1 MITAD
6 TLGNQVGTKL
16 VNVKHVSKDVV
27 RGERTDSTG
36 RPYAVYYFALS
47 TNLKDWF
54 EHLEQRQDELLGT
67 SYFETP
73 SDLRWNHYLY
83 LLVDSAEVAGNSF
96 AAYKQKIEND
106 RSYARKLV
114 LNQEELPGAL
124 KELEFSQA
132 KPNDAVKPD
141 VSERWTNRLLEAKL
155 GVVLDQLPVAE
166 TVRAISKGL
175 PGKRPLN
182 ADRNR
187 QQKGLQP
194 LATKFIDA
202 INLVRFRNWPQKQ
215 TFDSLGTVNLLVG
228 SNGVGKT
235 SMLEAIEFFYCQDN
249 ARTTAPGSAHVRIR
263 LQDSAEWLD
272 TKVSANSAESKQR
285 NLDWY
290 GQRDLKGS
298 TLKNSFARFNFLATD
313 DAATL
318 GQKDAKIS
326 FEEMLSRLV
335 AGPQTA
341 ELWDHISRI
350 QQPVAAELAR
360 IQTGLH
366 EATKRKGNI
375 ATLIKTAEASPRASD
390 SDFSA
395 LTEDLSRLR
404 WIEQPVKN
412 TIASVSAPAL
422 TRASS
427 IIRELLTTKLGL
439 QVVSPA
445 TVSDA
450 LQTVSSALTTA
461 EEKVNELTEVDLK
474 TRTGRVLEAKLKR
487 EIETFKSIQQAQH
500 LGAFNLTLDL
510 DRLNRQHSE
519 LKAIVGSEAIPIE
532 RPIWFDT
539 AAGTLGEQSFSVTE
553 QSNKL
558 KNEISRLNEELVA
571 ARATQEATTSLVAEL
586 RTLAN
591 HYLTSDPSHKDCPV
605 CATSFDPG
613 QLLHRLKTLALEA
626 SAERTTPIL
635 NGLEAAKQAYALAE
649 SRRFTLSYLLAYAKR
664 ADLSAGSMNPQE
676 VHSNY
681 LMRLERLEETHR
693 LLTEVSR
700 RQSELTSAGIDMGG
714 ITELVQ
720 LAKDLGI
727 DAFAANSAEQEL
739 LKKGE
744 ELEAVLN
751 LLHEYATDGERLT
764 SSIRLTLFADGETI
778 LGFDH
783 ILKESRERRKLLQKA
798 NGLIDELRAF
808 LVLEES
814 SDATSIAAKI
824 ESAKIAAERFAAALV
839 TENSSRAAETT
850 ARAQLTQIEGQI
862 AEYEETANRL
872 TLASNELTALKSDDS
887 LTDATDTELVAV
899 QSTTDAVFRRIHSP
913 HEYGV
918 HRDSHA
924 PLFRLDDPDKSVT
937 LRDIS
942 TGQRA
947 AFVLSVFMAMNSKLQ
962 TAPPVLLFD
971 DPIAHV
977 DDFNSLSFL
986 DHLRDVA
993 LMGNRQIFY
1002 ATADARLAG
1011 LFEHKFSFMGNKFR
1025 RFDLVR

>member
-6 TLGNQVGTKL
+6 ILGNQVGERL
-16 VNVKHVSKDVV
+16 ANVKHVSKGVV

-36 RPYAVYYFALS
+36 RPYAIYYFSLS
-47 TNLKDWF
+47 TDLKDWF
-54 EHLEQRQDELLGT
+54 EHLEQRQDELMGS
-67 SYFETP
+67 SYFET
-73 SDLRWNHYLY
+73 SGDLRWNHYLY
-83 LLVDSAEVAGNSF
+83 LLVDNAEVAGDSF
-96 AAYKQKIEND
+96 SAYKRQIESD

-114 LNQEELPGAL
+114 LNQEELSTAL
-124 KELEFSQA
+124 SELEFSEA
-132 KPNDAVKPD
+132 RPNDALKPD
-141 VSERWTNRLLEAKL
+141 VSERWTNRLLKANL
-155 GVVLDQLPVAE
+155 GIVLDQLPLAE
-166 TVRAISKGL
+166 TVRAISNGL
-175 PGKRPLN
+175 PGKRLLN
-182 ADRNR
+182 ADRDR
-187 QQKGLQP
+187 QQKSLQP

-202 INLVRFRNWPQKQ
+202 IDLVRFRHWPQKQ
-215 TFDSLGTVNLLVG
+215 SFDSLGTVNLLVG
-228 SNGVGKT
+228 SNGAGKT

-263 LQDSAEWLD
+263 LQDSAKWLD
-272 TKVSANSAESKQR
+272 TRVPTNSAEAKQR

-313 DAATL
+313 EAAML

-360 IQTGLH
+360 VQTGLH
-366 EATKRKGNI
+366 EATKRKQNI
-375 ATLIKTAEASPRASD
+375 ATLIKTAEAAPRASD
-390 SDFSA
+390 FDFSA
-395 LTEDLSRLR
+395 LTEDLARLR
-404 WIEQPVKN
+404 WIEQPART
-412 TIASVSAPAL
+412 TIASTFVPAL

-427 IIRELLTTKLGL
+427 IIRELLTEELGL
-439 QVVSPA
+439 QLVSPA
-445 TVSDA
+445 TVSNA
-450 LQTVSSALTTA
+450 FQTVNSALATA
-461 EEKVNELTEVDLK
+461 EEMFREIAEVDLK
-474 TRTGRVLEAKLKR
+474 ARTGRALETKLKR
-487 EIETFKSIQQAQH
+487 EIETFKSIQQAQQ
-500 LGAFNLTLDL
+500 LGAFNLTQDL
-510 DRLNRQHSE
+510 DRLNQQHNS
-519 LKAIVGSEAIPIE
+519 LKAIVGVEAIPIE
-532 RPIWFDT
+532 PPTWFDT
-539 AAGTLGEQSFSVTE
+539 AAGPLDEEFTSVISQSDTLKSQM
-553 QSNKL
+553 
-558 KNEISRLNEELVA
+558 SRLNEELLA
-571 ARATQEATTSLVAEL
+571 ARAKQEATTSLVAEL

-591 HYLTSDPSHKDCPV
+591 HFLESSPSHKDCPV

-613 QLLHRLKTLALEA
+613 QLLQRLKAVSFEA
-626 SAERTTPIL
+626 SAEKTTPIL
-635 NGLEAAKQAYALAE
+635 NALETAKQAYGLAE
-649 SRRFTLSYLLAYAKR
+649 SRRLTLSYLLAYAKR
-664 ADLSAGSMNPQE
+664 TELSVGSTTTHE

-681 LMRLERLEETHR
+681 LMQRQRFEETQRILSEVAQR
-693 LLTEVSR
+693 LSD
-700 RQSELTSAGIDMGG
+700 LTSAGIALGG
-714 ITELVQ
+714 IVQ
-720 LAKDLGI
+720 LLQLAQDMGI
-727 DAFAANSAEQEL
+727 DAFASNSADQEL
-739 LKKGE
+739 LNKGE
-744 ELEAVLN
+744 ELRTVIN
-751 LLHEYATDGERLT
+751 LLHEYAADEARLV
-764 SSIRLTLFADGETI
+764 SSIRLTLFADGETT
-778 LGFDH
+778 LGLDH
-783 ILKESRERRKLLQKA
+783 ILKESRDRRKLLQKA
-798 NGLIDELRAF
+798 NGLIKELRAF
-808 LVLEES
+808 VMLEES
-814 SDATSIAAKI
+814 SDATSIAARI

-850 ARAQLTQIEGQI
+850 ARAQFTQIEGEI
-862 AEYEETANRL
+862 AEYEETAKRL
-872 TLASNELTALKSDDS
+872 KLALIELAALKSDDS
-887 LTDATDTELVAV
+887 LTDATNIELVGV
-899 QSTTDAVFRRIHSP
+899 QATTDAVFRRIHSP

-918 HRDSHA
+918 QRDAHA
-924 PLFRLDDPDKSVT
+924 PLFRLDDPNKSVT

>member
-1 MITAD
+1 LPKNKA
-6 TLGNQVGTKL
+6 GQ
-16 VNVKHVSKDVV
+16 VKHLGQFWIGTTSISGSVF
-27 RGERTDSTG
+27 G
-36 RPYAVYYFALS
+36 R
-47 TNLKDWF
+47 
-54 EHLEQRQDELLGT
+54 
-67 SYFETP
+67 
-73 SDLRWNHYLY
+73 
-83 LLVDSAEVAGNSF
+83 
-96 AAYKQKIEND
+96 
-106 RSYARKLV
+106 
-114 LNQEELPGAL
+114 
-124 KELEFSQA
+124 
-132 KPNDAVKPD
+132 
-141 VSERWTNRLLEAKL
+141 
-155 GVVLDQLPVAE
+155 
-166 TVRAISKGL
+166 
-175 PGKRPLN
+175 
-182 ADRNR
+182 R
-187 QQKGLQP
+187 QQPLQP

-202 INLVRFRNWPQKQ
+202 IDLVHFRNWPQKQ

-263 LQDSAEWLD
+263 LQDSAKWLD
-272 TKVSANSAESKQR
+272 TKVSANSAEAKQR

-395 LTEDLSRLR
+395 LAEDLLRLH
-404 WIEQPVKN
+404 WIEEPARN
-412 TIASVSAPAL
+412 TIASVSVPAL

-427 IIRELLTTKLGL
+427 IIRELLTAKLGL

-445 TVSDA
+445 TVSIA

-461 EEKVNELTEVDLK
+461 EERVNELAEVDLK
-474 TRTGRVLEAKLKR
+474 IRTGRALEAKLKR
-487 EIETFKSIQQAQH
+487 EIEAFKSIQQAQQ
-500 LGAFNLTLDL
+500 LGAFSLTRDL
-510 DRLNRQHSE
+510 DRLNRQHSA

-539 AAGTLGEQSFSVTE
+539 AAGTLGEQSSSVIE
-553 QSNKL
+553 QSKEL
-558 KNEISRLNEELVA
+558 KNEILRLNEELVS
-571 ARATQEATTSLVAEL
+571 ARAAQEATTSLVAEL
-586 RTLAN
+586 RTLAI
-591 HYLTSDPSHKDCPV
+591 HYLQSNPSHKDCPV

-613 QLLHRLKTLALEA
+613 QLLQRLKTVALEA
-626 SAERTTPIL
+626 SAEKTAPIL
-635 NGLEAAKQAYALAE
+635 NGLEAAKQAYSLAE
-649 SRRFTLSYLLAYAKR
+649 SKRLTLTYLLAYAKR
-664 ADLSAGSMNPQE
+664 TEFSTESMTMHE

-681 LMRLERLEETHR
+681 LMQRERFEETHR
-693 LLTEVSR
+693 LLSEVAQRISD
-700 RQSELTSAGIDMGG
+700 LTSAGVALGG
-714 ITELVQ
+714 IAELLQ
-720 LAKDLGI
+720 LAQDLGI
-727 DAFAANSAEQEL
+727 DAFASNSADQEL
-739 LKKGE
+739 LNKGE
-744 ELEAVLN
+744 ELRTVIN
-751 LLHEYATDGERLT
+751 LLHEYAADEARLM
-764 SSIRLTLFADGETI
+764 SSIRFTLLSDGETN
-778 LGFDH
+778 LGLDH
-783 ILKESRERRKLLQKA
+783 ILEESRDRRKLLQKA
-798 NGLIDELRAF
+798 KELIEELGAF
-808 LVLEES
+808 VMLEES
-814 SDATSIAAKI
+814 SDATSIAVKI

-839 TENSSRAAETT
+839 TENSSRAAETS
-850 ARAQLTQIEGQI
+850 ARAQLTQIEVEI
-862 AEYEETANRL
+862 SEYEDTAKRL
-872 TLASNELTALKSDDS
+872 KLASAELTELKSDDS
-887 LTDATDTELVAV
+887 LTDATNTELLGV
-899 QSTTDAVFRRIHSP
+899 QATTDTVFRRIHSP

-918 HRDSHA
+918 QRNSHA
-924 PLFRLDDPDKSVT
+924 PLFRLDAPNKSVT

-1011 LFEHKFSFMGNKFR
+1011 LFEHKFSFLGNKFR

>member
-1 MITAD
+1 M
-6 TLGNQVGTKL
+6 V
-16 VNVKHVSKDVV
+16 H
-27 RGERTDSTG
+27 
-36 RPYAVYYFALS
+36 
-47 TNLKDWF
+47 
-54 EHLEQRQDELLGT
+54 
-67 SYFETP
+67 
-73 SDLRWNHYLY
+73 
-83 LLVDSAEVAGNSF
+83 
-96 AAYKQKIEND
+96 
-106 RSYARKLV
+106 
-114 LNQEELPGAL
+114 
-124 KELEFSQA
+124 
-132 KPNDAVKPD
+132 
-141 VSERWTNRLLEAKL
+141 
-155 GVVLDQLPVAE
+155 
-166 TVRAISKGL
+166 
-175 PGKRPLN
+175 
-182 ADRNR
+182 
-187 QQKGLQP
+187 
-194 LATKFIDA
+194 
-202 INLVRFRNWPQKQ
+202 FRNWPQKQ

-263 LQDSAEWLD
+263 LQDSAKWLD
-272 TKVSANSAESKQR
+272 TKVSANSAEAKQR

-395 LTEDLSRLR
+395 LAEDLLRLH
-404 WIEQPVKN
+404 WIEEPARN
-412 TIASVSAPAL
+412 TIASVSVPAL

-427 IIRELLTTKLGL
+427 IIRELLTAKLGL

-445 TVSDA
+445 TVSIA

-461 EEKVNELTEVDLK
+461 EERVNELAEVDLK
-474 TRTGRVLEAKLKR
+474 IRTGRALEAKLKR
-487 EIETFKSIQQAQH
+487 EIEAFKSIQQAQQ
-500 LGAFNLTLDL
+500 LGAFSLTRDL
-510 DRLNRQHSE
+510 DRLNRQHSA

-539 AAGTLGEQSFSVTE
+539 AAGTLGEQSSSVIE
-553 QSNKL
+553 QSKEL
-558 KNEISRLNEELVA
+558 KNEILRLNEELVS
-571 ARATQEATTSLVAEL
+571 ARAAQEATTSLVAEL
-586 RTLAN
+586 RTLAI
-591 HYLTSDPSHKDCPV
+591 HYLQSNPSHKDCPV

-613 QLLHRLKTLALEA
+613 QLLQRLKTVALEA
-626 SAERTTPIL
+626 SAEKTAPIL
-635 NGLEAAKQAYALAE
+635 NGLEAAKQAYSLAE
-649 SRRFTLSYLLAYAKR
+649 SKRLTLTYLLAYAKR
-664 ADLSAGSMNPQE
+664 TEFSTESMTMHE

-681 LMRLERLEETHR
+681 LMQRERFEETHR
-693 LLTEVSR
+693 LLSEVAQRISD
-700 RQSELTSAGIDMGG
+700 LTSAGVALGG
-714 ITELVQ
+714 IAELLQ
-720 LAKDLGI
+720 LAQDLGI
-727 DAFAANSAEQEL
+727 DAFASNSADQEL
-739 LKKGE
+739 LNKGE
-744 ELEAVLN
+744 ELRTVIN
-751 LLHEYATDGERLT
+751 LLHEYAADEARLM
-764 SSIRLTLFADGETI
+764 SSIRFTLLSDGETN
-778 LGFDH
+778 LGLDH
-783 ILKESRERRKLLQKA
+783 ILEESRDRRKLLQKA
-798 NGLIDELRAF
+798 KELIEELGAF
-808 LVLEES
+808 VMLEES
-814 SDATSIAAKI
+814 SDATSIAVKI

-839 TENSSRAAETT
+839 TENSSRAAETS
-850 ARAQLTQIEGQI
+850 ARAQLTQIEVEI
-862 AEYEETANRL
+862 SEYEDTAKRL
-872 TLASNELTALKSDDS
+872 KLASAELTELKSDDS
-887 LTDATDTELVAV
+887 LTDATNTELLGV
-899 QSTTDAVFRRIHSP
+899 QATTDTVFRRIHSP

-918 HRDSHA
+918 QRNSHA
-924 PLFRLDDPDKSVT
+924 PLFRLDAPNKSVT

-1011 LFEHKFSFMGNKFR
+1011 LFEHKFSFLGNKFR

>member
-1 MITAD
+1 MPKNKA
-6 TLGNQVGTKL
+6 GQ
-16 VNVKHVSKDVV
+16 VKHLGQFWIGTTSISGSVF
-27 RGERTDSTG
+27 G
-36 RPYAVYYFALS
+36 R
-47 TNLKDWF
+47 
-54 EHLEQRQDELLGT
+54 
-67 SYFETP
+67 
-73 SDLRWNHYLY
+73 
-83 LLVDSAEVAGNSF
+83 
-96 AAYKQKIEND
+96 
-106 RSYARKLV
+106 
-114 LNQEELPGAL
+114 
-124 KELEFSQA
+124 
-132 KPNDAVKPD
+132 
-141 VSERWTNRLLEAKL
+141 
-155 GVVLDQLPVAE
+155 
-166 TVRAISKGL
+166 
-175 PGKRPLN
+175 
-182 ADRNR
+182 R
-187 QQKGLQP
+187 QQPLQP

-202 INLVRFRNWPQKQ
+202 IDLVHFRNWPQKQ

-263 LQDSAEWLD
+263 LQDSAKWLD
-272 TKVSANSAESKQR
+272 TKVSANSAEAKQR

-395 LTEDLSRLR
+395 LAEDLLRLH
-404 WIEQPVKN
+404 WIEEPARN
-412 TIASVSAPAL
+412 TIASVSVPAL

-427 IIRELLTTKLGL
+427 IIRELLTAKLGL

-445 TVSDA
+445 TVSIA

-461 EEKVNELTEVDLK
+461 EERVNELAEVDLK
-474 TRTGRVLEAKLKR
+474 IRTGRALEAKLKR
-487 EIETFKSIQQAQH
+487 EIEAFKSIQQAQQ
-500 LGAFNLTLDL
+500 LGAFSLTRDL
-510 DRLNRQHSE
+510 DRLNRQHSA

-539 AAGTLGEQSFSVTE
+539 AAGTLGEQSSSVIE
-553 QSNKL
+553 QSKEL
-558 KNEISRLNEELVA
+558 KNEILRLNEELVS
-571 ARATQEATTSLVAEL
+571 ARAAQEATTSLVAEL
-586 RTLAN
+586 RTLAI
-591 HYLTSDPSHKDCPV
+591 HYLQSNPSHKDCPV

-613 QLLHRLKTLALEA
+613 QLLQRLKTVALEA
-626 SAERTTPIL
+626 SAEKTAPIL
-635 NGLEAAKQAYALAE
+635 NGLEAAKQAYSLAE
-649 SRRFTLSYLLAYAKR
+649 SKRLTLTYLLAYAKR
-664 ADLSAGSMNPQE
+664 TEFSTESMTMHE

-681 LMRLERLEETHR
+681 LMQRERFEETHR
-693 LLTEVSR
+693 LLSEVAQRISD
-700 RQSELTSAGIDMGG
+700 LTSAGVALGG
-714 ITELVQ
+714 IAELLQ
-720 LAKDLGI
+720 LAQDLGI
-727 DAFAANSAEQEL
+727 DAFASNSADQEL
-739 LKKGE
+739 LNKGE
-744 ELEAVLN
+744 ELRTVIN
-751 LLHEYATDGERLT
+751 LLHEYAADEARLM
-764 SSIRLTLFADGETI
+764 SSIRFTLLSDGETN
-778 LGFDH
+778 LGLDH
-783 ILKESRERRKLLQKA
+783 ILEESRDRRKLLQKA
-798 NGLIDELRAF
+798 KELIEELGAF
-808 LVLEES
+808 VMLEES
-814 SDATSIAAKI
+814 SDATSIAVKI

-839 TENSSRAAETT
+839 TENSSRAAETS
-850 ARAQLTQIEGQI
+850 ARAQLTQIEVEI
-862 AEYEETANRL
+862 SEYEDTAKRL
-872 TLASNELTALKSDDS
+872 KLASAELTELKSDDS
-887 LTDATDTELVAV
+887 LTDATNTELLGV
-899 QSTTDAVFRRIHSP
+899 QATTDTVFRRIHSP

-918 HRDSHA
+918 QRNSHA
-924 PLFRLDDPDKSVT
+924 PLFRLDAPNKSVT

-1011 LFEHKFSFMGNKFR
+1011 LFEHKFSFLGNKFR